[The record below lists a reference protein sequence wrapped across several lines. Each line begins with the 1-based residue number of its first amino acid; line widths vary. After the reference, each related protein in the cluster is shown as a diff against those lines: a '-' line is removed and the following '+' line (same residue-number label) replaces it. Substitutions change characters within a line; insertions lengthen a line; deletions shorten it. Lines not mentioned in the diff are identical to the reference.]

1 MNDARFQLISLQTD
15 NFIMR
20 TGYTIQLLVKHLD
33 CGKITITPIYCI
45 DYYEDDEAW
54 LWIEIDALA
63 WKQCQNEANESLEFN
78 GRVEIP
84 RREIIW
90 DDIIL

>member
-1 MNDARFQLISLQTD
+1 MNLSQQMISHVLIYQHYPGCRMNDARFQLISLQTD

-54 LWIEIDALA
+54 L
-63 WKQCQNEANESLEFN
+63 
-78 GRVEIP
+78 
-84 RREIIW
+84 
-90 DDIIL
+90 